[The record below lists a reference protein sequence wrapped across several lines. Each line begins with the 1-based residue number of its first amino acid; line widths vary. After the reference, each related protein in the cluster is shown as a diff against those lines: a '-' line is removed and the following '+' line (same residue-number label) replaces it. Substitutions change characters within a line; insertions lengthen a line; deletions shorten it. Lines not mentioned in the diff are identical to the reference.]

1 MMNDLQNIEKA
12 LALASRYVQGTWQ
25 QVVMGALPLPG
36 VSEIRAN
43 VNLRKMYADSIVL
56 GEQVNIPEAGFC
68 RALVVALKKI
78 AADLEFGR
86 GPWDM
91 KPMLLNGP
99 KARISKKGIAYN
111 IIPFR
116 HAVPGGTKNTAVGR
130 VMPKDIYKQARAMKA
145 SVEGKGMTVWGG
157 KLTGTEHKYGPGKNP
172 TTGAPHKAGK
182 FEGMV
187 RIEKTYERAT
197 QNKYM
202 TFRVV
207 SEKSDPGS
215 WYHPGYPAYHIAD
228 QVKNY
233 CRPHVEAVIEQA
245 AKDDLISIGN
255 LSVGMSLV
263 RA

>member
-99 KARISKKGIAYN
+99 KA
-111 IIPFR
+111 
-116 HAVPGGTKNTAVGR
+116 
-130 VMPKDIYKQARAMKA
+130 
-145 SVEGKGMTVWGG
+145 
-157 KLTGTEHKYGPGKNP
+157 
-172 TTGAPHKAGK
+172 
-182 FEGMV
+182 
-187 RIEKTYERAT
+187 
-197 QNKYM
+197 
-202 TFRVV
+202 
-207 SEKSDPGS
+207 
-215 WYHPGYPAYHIAD
+215 
-228 QVKNY
+228 
-233 CRPHVEAVIEQA
+233 
-245 AKDDLISIGN
+245 
-255 LSVGMSLV
+255 
-263 RA
+263 